1 MRMRFSGVLAA
12 SIIAAGV
19 FWSCSESSDGVSVP
33 EGELSSNS
41 FAGDTGNYPGDELS
55 SGGMPA
61 VSSGELPATS
71 SGAEP
76 TSAGSAPS
84 SSTNIAGS
92 SGNVPGSSGGFG
104 PGSSSSTGA
113 GPEYSYVAPAT
124 FSDTVNGAVFSMVYV
139 AGGTYTRGCD
149 NCAEQ
154 DKIYETPAHKVTV
167 DAYHIANTEVTIGQW
182 NAVMGGK
189 KNAWESDKAPKIGVS
204 WFDAN
209 SFACKLGQLSGH
221 QYRLLTDAEWEFA
234 ARGGKDGVADN
245 FKFFLRDAEHILN
258 AECVLF
264 IGTRDH
270 ALGLNCGLCGYSY

>member
-19 FWSCSESSDGVSVP
+19 FWNCSESSDGVSVP

-76 TSAGSAPS
+76 TSAGS
-84 SSTNIAGS
+84 GS
-92 SGNVPGSSGGFG
+92 EF
-104 PGSSSSTGA
+104 T
-113 GPEYSYVAPAT
+113 YVAPAT

-167 DAYHIANTEVTIGQW
+167 AQRKRRLPV
-182 NAVMGGK
+182 
-189 KNAWESDKAPKIGVS
+189 VS
-204 WFDAN
+204 VSN
-209 SFACKLGQLSGH
+209 SFW
-221 QYRLLTDAEWEFA
+221 LLVPMKDAI
-234 ARGGKDGVADN
+234 RGN
-245 FKFFLRDAEHILN
+245 
-258 AECVLF
+258 
-264 IGTRDH
+264 
-270 ALGLNCGLCGYSY
+270 